1 MFTTNIVPLVQF
13 YKTFI
18 RTVLQLYTLLL
29 GSIDLFHVVF
39 ENKGLPRYCSMNI
52 TLCYYV
58 NDDLMLAYK
67 HALCLTILAASARS
81 ALLITTHNI
90 NKVCAW
96 VYL

>member
-1 MFTTNIVPLVQF
+1 MFTTNTVPLVQF
-13 YKTFI
+13 YKTI
-18 RTVLQLYTLLL
+18 IGTIVLLYTLLL

-39 ENKGLPRYCSMNI
+39 ENEGLPRYCSMNI

-67 HALCLTILAASARS
+67 HALCLIILAASARS
-81 ALLITTHNI
+81 ALLITTHSI
-90 NKVCAW
+90 NKVCAC